1 MKTLPAVREAL
12 EQRQWEQAAQQVEIV
27 ARTLDGFSAE
37 LERLA
42 GEAHP

>member
-12 EQRQWEQAAQQVEIV
+12 EQREWEQAAQQVDLV

-37 LERLA
+37 VEKLTR
-42 GEAHP
+42 PTP